1 MKTRAPSSLPHFAAW
16 IMYCSSPNPTSK
28 LFWKNCAPMSTPK
41 APTTLQTPCR
51 NAPSPH
57 GSASAWPSLVTLRV
71 TPRENSWSPFARRR
85 MPEPRFLVVRLGSL
99 GDIVH
104 TFPAVAALR
113 ESFPKADIIWLTHPR
128 WKGLVESSELATD
141 IWETET
147 RSYRSL
153 REIIAR
159 IRGEHFTA
167 AIDYQGLWKSAALP
181 YFGGVSRRIGFS
193 SQTIREFGVP
203 ILYTDRVRCARTHIA
218 DQNGELS
225 QCAGARNGVGPVALS
240 VPSIQEVFVLRLLQ
254 GFAVERY
261 IVLSPAGGWR
271 SKCWPPERYGA
282 LCQKI
287 RCELGLRCVVNY
299 GPGEDDVISA
309 VKAASGEADPIAY
322 NSALDQL
329 MALLRNAV
337 CIVGGDTGPLHLAVA
352 LGTPPIDIVLRSP
365 HAVTTD
371 KRSGQAAP
379 SILEI
384 DVDTVFDAV
393 RRQVEV
399 RP

>member
-1 MKTRAPSSLPHFAAW
+1 
-16 IMYCSSPNPTSK
+16 
-28 LFWKNCAPMSTPK
+28 
-41 APTTLQTPCR
+41 
-51 NAPSPH
+51 
-57 GSASAWPSLVTLRV
+57 
-71 TPRENSWSPFARRR
+71 

-104 TFPAVAALR
+104 TFPAVAGLH
-113 ESFPKADIIWLTHPR
+113 ESFPNAEIVWLTHPR
-128 WKGLVESSELATD
+128 WKALVESSKLARD

-147 RSYRSL
+147 RSYHSL
-153 REIIAR
+153 REIIGQ
-159 IRGEHFTA
+159 IRGEHFTG

-329 MALLRNAV
+329 MALLKNAV

-352 LGTPPIDIVLRSP
+352 LGTPAIAIFGPTDPARNGPYRMGDRSGNASPIDIVLRSP
-365 HAVTTD
+365 HAVTTY

>member
-1 MKTRAPSSLPHFAAW
+1 MSS
-16 IMYCSSPNPTSK
+16 
-28 LFWKNCAPMSTPK
+28 
-41 APTTLQTPCR
+41 
-51 NAPSPH
+51 
-57 GSASAWPSLVTLRV
+57 
-71 TPRENSWSPFARRR
+71 
-85 MPEPRFLVVRLGSL
+85 
-99 GDIVH
+99 
-104 TFPAVAALR
+104 
-113 ESFPKADIIWLTHPR
+113 
-128 WKGLVESSELATD
+128 
-141 IWETET
+141 
-147 RSYRSL
+147 
-153 REIIAR
+153 
-159 IRGEHFTA
+159 
-167 AIDYQGLWKSAALP
+167 ALP
-181 YFGGVSRRIGFS
+181 FYGGLSRRIVFS

-240 VPSIQEVFVLRLLQ
+240 VPSIQEVFVLRLLR

-329 MALLRNAV
+329 MALLKNAV

-352 LGTPPIDIVLRSP
+352 LGTTAIAIFGATYPARNGPYRTGNHPGNVSELDTGLRSP
-365 HAVTTD
+365 HALTTF
-371 KRSGQAAP
+371 KRGVQPAP

-384 DVDTVFDAV
+384 DVDTVFNAV
-393 RRQVEV
+393 NQLVEV
-399 RP
+399 RR